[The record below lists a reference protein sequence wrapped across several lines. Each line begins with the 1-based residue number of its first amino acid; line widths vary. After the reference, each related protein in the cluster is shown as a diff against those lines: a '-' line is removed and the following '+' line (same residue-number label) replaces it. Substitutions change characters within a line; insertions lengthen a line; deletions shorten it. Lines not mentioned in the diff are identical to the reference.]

1 MNASLFY
8 ISQLL
13 GYRIF
18 RWLFNFTFSWLFNFT
33 KFWWYKVTY
42 YTGFNPRPHA
52 GDDRIR
58 ITRLRMRFN
67 PRRHAGATTTPLNVF
82 SPQLS
87 FNPHPTREAT
97 GLAHTSG
104 CSLVVSI
111 HAPTRG
117 ATRAGTLTLVCYNVS
132 IHAPTRGATG
142 TSWLGAGVMDSFN
155 PRPARG
161 ATSWCSSSLR

>member
-1 MNASLFY
+1 MIVREVFILILFFSATKLMNAPLFY

-52 GDDRIR
+52 GGRRIR

-67 PRRHAGATTTPLNVF
+67 PR
-82 SPQLS
+82 
-87 FNPHPTREAT
+87 PTREAT
-97 GLAHTSG
+97 SANNARAYTNVFQSTPPREGRLTSRPAFVAVQ
-104 CSLVVSI
+104 C
-111 HAPTRG
+111 
-117 ATRAGTLTLVCYNVS
+117 
-132 IHAPTRGATG
+132 
-142 TSWLGAGVMDSFN
+142 FN
-155 PRPARG
+155 PRPHARG
-161 ATSWCSSSLR
+161 DLTHALHSFL